1 MHDRNLEHSRL
12 WIVGINP
19 GGRSEEV
26 DAPFAY
32 PGNRFWPALHA
43 AGITPYLV
51 DARNGLSARDEAMLA
66 AQGLGF
72 TNLVNRYTAR
82 ASELTSD
89 ELRAGGELLRRKVLE
104 HQPKALMVA
113 GIGAFRTAFRRPRAT
128 KGLQPEPLGASPVW
142 VVGNPSGLNAHET
155 VATLAASYREV
166 WDKVGDEV
174 GDTVGER
181 DPGARG

>member
-32 PGNRFWPALHA
+32 PGNRFWPAMHA

-51 DARNGLSARDEAMLA
+51 DARDGLSPADEQMLDSR
-66 AQGLGF
+66 GIGF
-72 TNLVNRYTAR
+72 SNFVNRYTAR
-82 ASELTSD
+82 ASELD
-89 ELRAGGELLRRKVLE
+89 NAELREGAAVLTD
-104 HQPKALMVA
+104 KAERYRPAAIMVA
-113 GIGAFRTAFRRPRAT
+113 GIGAYRTAFRRPRAT
-128 KGLQPEPLGASPVW
+128 RGRQPETIGGAQVW

-155 VATLAASYREV
+155 VATLAESYREV
-166 WDKVGDEV
+166 WEAS
-174 GDTVGER
+174 E
-181 DPGARG
+181 ANRG

>member
-1 MHDRNLEHSRL
+1 MHDRNLAGSRL

-26 DAPFAY
+26 DAPFAH

-43 AGITPYLV
+43 AGMTPYLV
-51 DARNGLSARDEAMLA
+51 DARNGLSAEDEAMLA
-66 AQGLGF
+66 AQGIGF
-72 TNLVNRYTAR
+72 TNFVNRYTAR
-82 ASELTSD
+82 ASELSNE
-89 ELRAGGELLRRKVLE
+89 ELREGAAVLTD
-104 HQPKALMVA
+104 KAERYRPAVIMVA

-166 WDKVGDEV
+166 WDKVG
-174 GDTVGER
+174 GTVAER

>member
-1 MHDRNLEHSRL
+1 MHDRNLGDAKL

-32 PGNRFWPALHA
+32 PGNRFWPALHK

-51 DARNGLSARDEAMLA
+51 DARDGLTDADNAMLA

-72 TNLVNRYTAR
+72 TNIVNRYTAK
-82 ASELTSD
+82 ASELSRE
-89 ELRAGGELLRRKVLE
+89 ELIAGGAELVEKVAR
-104 HQPKALMVA
+104 HKPAGLMVA

-128 KGLQPEPLGASPVW
+128 KGRQSEGIAGVPVW

-155 VATLAASYREV
+155 VDTLAASYREV
-166 WDKVGDEV
+166 WEAVC
-174 GDTVGER
+174 R
-181 DPGARG
+181 

>member
-1 MHDRNLEHSRL
+1 MHDRNLVDSRL

-51 DARNGLSARDEAMLA
+51 DARNGLS
-66 AQGLGF
+66 
-72 TNLVNRYTAR
+72 
-82 ASELTSD
+82 
-89 ELRAGGELLRRKVLE
+89 AGGELLRRKVLE

-166 WDKVGDEV
+166 WDKVGDKV

>member
-32 PGNRFWPALHA
+32 PGNRFWPALFK

-51 DARNGLSARDEAMLA
+51 DARDGLSLADERMLRSR
-66 AQGLGF
+66 GIGF
-72 TNLVNRYTAR
+72 TNFVNRYTAR
-82 ASELTSD
+82 ASELDNT
-89 ELRAGGELLRRKVLE
+89 ELRDGGAALAEKAERYRP
-104 HQPKALMVA
+104 QALMVA
-113 GIGAFRTAFRRPRAT
+113 GIGAYRIAFRRPRAT
-128 KGLQPEPLGASPVW
+128 RGLQPERLGGAAVW

-155 VATLAASYREV
+155 VDTLAESYREV
-166 WDKVGDEV
+166 WDSLG
-174 GDTVGER
+174 
-181 DPGARG
+181 